1 MTSVFL
7 FDTSPQKNNHF
18 KEKPPNIMLVLQ
30 AYNLDNLDKKKTCK
44 REGKLFSKEMN

>member
-7 FDTSPQKNNHF
+7 FDTSPQKITILR
-18 KEKPPNIMLVLQ
+18 KKTPNIMLVLQ
-30 AYNLDNLDKKKTCK
+30 AYNLDNLDKKTCK

>member
-30 AYNLDNLDKKKTCK
+30 AYNLDNLDKKTCK
-44 REGKLFSKEMN
+44 GEGKLFS